1 MVFGIKGDTKLDI
14 IVTKDDIVNG
24 LKGLG
29 LKPGDIVFLHSSLS
43 SFGYVDGGADTVVRA
58 FLEILGTE
66 GTLSAPIFR
75 NYFWDGPDQVWD
87 RDNSPSL
94 MGRISEAIRT
104 WEGNRRS
111 HHAPHP
117 IAAIGKM
124 ADDLTDRHNITDFS
138 FDSPFAR
145 LIELNAWIVLL
156 GVDFDVCTMIHLI
169 EERAEVPYR
178 RWINLSGT
186 VINEGIPTKM
196 TYRFFARYPGVEND
210 FIRFGELLEKEGF
223 VNKVKIGKSIV
234 KAVRSRD
241 LYERAMALV
250 RQDPLFFVSSDTKD
264 EARKYMPKYGIVLD
278 DYTSNLPL
286 MKIPDDPISR
296 RLAEILFVPNSISVP
311 SVEIQNQLET
321 KDGLILEQIRLR
333 GGASEFIPGIIAI
346 PQGYTEPLPA
356 VICLHGTGEN
366 SEELMEEG
374 FFKHKSTL
382 IGWARE
388 LARRG
393 FVSLAITQFSHPPR
407 REPWNWE
414 LPKLLPVYGQ
424 SAMGLMVSD
433 VIECFNYLSSRPEVD
448 EQRIAVGG
456 YSLGGIVAFYSFVIE
471 SRLAGAFTICGG
483 VGSIRHLIRYGSTN
497 FHSVYYYIPRI
508 LSEGLDHPNL
518 VSAIAPRPLFIYGTT
533 FDAGMPESGLR
544 EFEEIALKTYES
556 LGAKDELKIIISDGG
571 HDFSIPAFES
581 AVNWL
586 AEVL

>member
-1 MVFGIKGDTKLDI
+1 MDSGIKGDVKLDTL
-14 IVTKDDIVNG
+14 VTQDDIVNG
-24 LKGLG
+24 LKELG
-29 LKPGDIVFLHSSLS
+29 IKQGDVVFLHSSLS
-43 SFGYVDGGADTVVRA
+43 SLGYVDGGADTVVRA
-58 FLEILGTE
+58 FLEVLGVD

-156 GVDFDVCTMIHLI
+156 GVDFNVCTMIHLI

-178 RWINLSGT
+178 RWVDLKGT
-186 VINEGIPTKM
+186 VIDKGISTIM
-196 TYRFFARYPGVEND
+196 TYKFFARYPGVEND
-210 FIRFGELLEKEGF
+210 FIRFGKRLESEGLINT
-223 VNKVKIGKSIV
+223 VTIGKSTV
-234 KAVRSRD
+234 KAIRSRD
-241 LYERAMALV
+241 LYENAMRLV
-250 RQDPLFFVSSDTKD
+250 RQDPLFFVSSETRDT
-264 EARKYMPKYGIVLD
+264 ARKYIPKYGIILD
-278 DYTSNLPL
+278 NYANNPPL
-286 MKIPDDPISR
+286 IKIPDNPISR
-296 RLAEILFVPNSISVP
+296 RLAEILYVPNSATAP

-333 GGASEFIPGIIAI
+333 GGATDFIPGIIAI
-346 PQGYTEPLPA
+346 PQGYSEPLPA
-356 VICLHGTGEN
+356 IICLHGTGEN
-366 SEELMEEG
+366 CEELMEEG

-424 SAMGLMVSD
+424 TAMGLMVSD
-433 VIECFNYLSSRPEVD
+433 VLNCFNYLSSRSEVD
-448 EQRIAVGG
+448 DQRIAVGG
-456 YSLGGIVAFYSFVIE
+456 YSLGGIIAFYSFVIE
-471 SRLAGAFTICGG
+471 SKLASAFTFCGG
-483 VGSIRHLIRYGSTN
+483 VGSIRHLIRFGSTD
-497 FHSVYYYIPRI
+497 FHSVYYYIPAI

-518 VSAIAPRPLFIYGTT
+518 VSAIVPRPLFIYGTT
-533 FDAGMPESGLR
+533 QDAGMPESGLR
-544 EFEEIALKTYES
+544 EFEKSAQEAYES
-556 LGAKDELKIIISDGG
+556 QGIKDELKIIISDGG
-571 HDFSIPAFES
+571 HDFNINAFES
-581 AVNWL
+581 AVSWL
-586 AEVL
+586 KEML

>member
-1 MVFGIKGDTKLDI
+1 MLNLEILVTQDDI
-14 IVTKDDIVNG
+14 ING
-24 LKGLG
+24 LRELG
-29 LKPGDIVFLHSSLS
+29 LKRGDIVFLHSSLS

-58 FLEILGTE
+58 FLEVLSTE

-75 NYFWDGPDQVWD
+75 NYFWGGPDQIWD

-104 WEGNRRS
+104 WEGNYRS

-156 GVDFDVCTMIHLI
+156 GVDFNVCTMIHLI

-178 RWINLSGT
+178 RWIDLSGT
-186 VINEGIPTKM
+186 VINKGIPTRM
-196 TYRFFARYPGVEND
+196 TYRFFARYPCVEND
-210 FIRFGELLEKEGF
+210 FIRFGKRLEDEGF
-223 VNKVKIGKSIV
+223 VKKTVIGKCIA

-241 LYERAMALV
+241 LYEKAMSLV
-250 RQDPLFFVSSDTKD
+250 RQDPLFFVSSETRDI
-264 EARKYMPKYGIVLD
+264 ARKYVPKYGMILD
-278 DYTSNLPL
+278 DYADNLPL
-286 MKIPDDPISR
+286 MKIPDNPISR
-296 RLAEILFVPNSISVP
+296 HLAEILYVPNSITVP

-333 GGASEFIPGIIAI
+333 GGASDFIPGIIAI
-346 PQGYTEPLPA
+346 PQKYTEPLPA
-356 VICLHGTGEN
+356 IICLHGTGEN
-366 SEELMEEG
+366 CEELMEEG
-374 FFKHKSTL
+374 FFKHRST
-382 IGWARE
+382 IVGWARE

-407 REPWNWE
+407 HEPWNWE
-414 LPKLLPVYGQ
+414 LSKLLPIYGRT
-424 SAMGLMVSD
+424 AMGLMVSD

-448 EQRIAVGG
+448 DQRIAVGG

-471 SRLAGAFTICGG
+471 SRLASAFAFCGG
-483 VGSIRHLIRYGSTN
+483 VGSIRHLIRYGSTD

-508 LSEGLDHPNL
+508 ISEDLDHPNL
-518 VSAIAPRPLFIYGTT
+518 LSAIAPRPLFIYGTT
-533 FDAGMPESGLR
+533 QDAGMPESGLR
-544 EFEEIALKTYES
+544 EFEKSAQEVYKS

-571 HDFSIPAFES
+571 HDLSVDAFES

-586 AEVL
+586 MEVL

>member
-1 MVFGIKGDTKLDI
+1 MTQN
-14 IVTKDDIVNG
+14 DIVNG
-24 LKGLG
+24 LRDLG
-29 LKPGDIVFLHSSLS
+29 LKTGDIVFLHSSLS
-43 SFGYVDGGADTVVRA
+43 SFGYVDGGADTVVKA
-58 FLEILGTE
+58 FLEVLGTE

-104 WEGNRRS
+104 WEGNYRS

-124 ADDLTDRHNITDFS
+124 AEDLTDRHNITDFS

-156 GVDFDVCTMIHLI
+156 GVDFNVCTMIHLI

-186 VINEGIPTKM
+186 VIDKGIPTM
-196 TYRFFARYPGVEND
+196 MNYRFFARYPGIEND
-210 FIRFGELLEKEGF
+210 FIKFGKILEKEGL
-223 VNKVKIGKSIV
+223 VRTVKIGNSIV

-241 LYERAMALV
+241 LYERAMSLL
-250 RQDPLFFVSSDTKD
+250 RQDPLFFVSTETKD
-264 EARKYMPKYGIVLD
+264 SARGYMPIYGTALD
-278 DYTSNLPL
+278 DYASEPPL
-286 MKIPDDPISR
+286 MKIPDNPISR
-296 RLAEILFVPNSISVP
+296 RLAEILFVPNSASLP

-346 PQGYTEPLPA
+346 PQGYAEPLPA
-356 VICLHGTGEN
+356 LICLHGTGEN

-374 FFKHKSTL
+374 FFKHKGTL

-393 FVSLAITQFSHPPR
+393 FISLAITQFSHPPR
-407 REPWNWE
+407 HEPWNWE
-414 LPKLLPVYGQ
+414 FPKLLPIYGQ
-424 SAMGLMVSD
+424 TAMGLMVSD

-456 YSLGGIVAFYSFVIE
+456 FSLGGIVAFYSFATE
-471 SRLAGAFTICGG
+471 SKLAGAFIFCGG

-508 LSEGLDHPNL
+508 LSENLDHPNL
-518 VSAIAPRPLFIYGTT
+518 ISAIAPRPLFIYGTT
-533 FDAGMPESGLR
+533 RDAGMPESGLR
-544 EFEEIALKTYES
+544 EFERSAQNVYES
-556 LGAKDELKIIISDGG
+556 LGAKDELKIFISDGG
-571 HDFSIPAFES
+571 HDLSINAFES

>member
-1 MVFGIKGDTKLDI
+1 MDI
-14 IVTKDDIVNG
+14 SVTQDDIV
-24 LKGLG
+24 KGLRKLG
-29 LKPGDIVFLHSSLS
+29 IKSGDVVFLHSSLS
-43 SFGYVDGGADTVVRA
+43 SFGYVNGGADTVVKA
-58 FLEILGTE
+58 FLEVLGAD

-75 NYFWDGPDQVWD
+75 NYFWDGPNQVWD

-94 MGRISEAIRT
+94 MGKISEAIRT
-104 WEGNRRS
+104 WRGNRRS

-156 GVDFDVCTMIHLI
+156 GVDFNVCTIIHLI

-186 VINEGIPTKM
+186 VINKGIPTMM

-210 FIRFGELLEKEGF
+210 FIRFGKRLESEGL
-223 VNKVKIGKSIV
+223 VKIVTIGKSTV
-234 KAVRSRD
+234 KAIRSRD
-241 LYERAMALV
+241 LYECAMRSV
-250 RQDPLFFVSSDTKD
+250 RQDPLFFVSSDTRN
-264 EARKYMPKYGIVLD
+264 EARKYVPEYGKMLD
-278 DYTSNLPL
+278 DYANNLPL
-286 MKIPDDPISR
+286 MKIPDNPVSR
-296 RLAEILFVPNSISVP
+296 HLAEILYVPNSVTTP
-311 SVEIQNQLET
+311 SVEIQSQLET
-321 KDGLILEQIRLR
+321 KDGLLLEQIRLQ
-333 GGASEFIPGIIAI
+333 GGVSDFIPGIIAI

-356 VICLHGTGEN
+356 IICLHGTGEN
-366 SEELMEEG
+366 CEELMEEG

-407 REPWNWE
+407 HEPWNWE
-414 LPKLLPVYGQ
+414 LPKLLPIYGQ
-424 SAMGLMVSD
+424 TAMGLMVSD
-433 VIECFNYLSSRPEVD
+433 VIECFNYLSSRPEID

-471 SRLAGAFTICGG
+471 SRLASALTFCGG
-483 VGSIRHLIRYGSTN
+483 VGSIRHLIRYGSTD

-508 LSEGLDHPNL
+508 ISEGLDHPDL

-533 FDAGMPESGLR
+533 QDAGMPESGLR
-544 EFEEIALKTYES
+544 EFERSAQKAYES
-556 LGAKDELKIIISDGG
+556 LGTKDELRIIISDGG
-571 HDFSIPAFES
+571 HDFSITAFES

-586 AEVL
+586 KEIL

>member
-1 MVFGIKGDTKLDI
+1 MDILVTQDDIIKGLRE
-14 IVTKDDIVNG
+14 
-24 LKGLG
+24 LG
-29 LKPGDIVFLHSSLS
+29 LEQGDIVFLHSSLS

-58 FLEILGTE
+58 FLEVLGTE

-75 NYFWDGPDQVWD
+75 NYFWDGPDQIWD

-104 WEGNRRS
+104 WEGNYRS

-156 GVDFDVCTMIHLI
+156 GVDFNVCTMIHLI

-178 RWINLSGT
+178 RWIDLSGT
-186 VINEGIPTKM
+186 VINKGIPTRM
-196 TYRFFARYPGVEND
+196 TYRFFARYPCVEND
-210 FIRFGELLEKEGF
+210 FIRFGRRIEDEGF
-223 VNKVKIGKSIV
+223 VKKTVIGKCIA

-241 LYERAMALV
+241 LYEKAMSLV
-250 RQDPLFFVSSDTKD
+250 RQDPLFFVSSETRDI
-264 EARKYMPKYGIVLD
+264 AQKYVPKYGMILD
-278 DYTSNLPL
+278 DYADNLPL
-286 MKIPDDPISR
+286 MKIPDNPISR
-296 RLAEILFVPNSISVP
+296 RLAEILYVPNSITAP

-333 GGASEFIPGIIAI
+333 GGASDFIPGIIAI
-346 PQGYTEPLPA
+346 PQKYTEPLPA
-356 VICLHGTGEN
+356 IICLHGTGEN
-366 SEELMEEG
+366 CEELMEEG
-374 FFKHKSTL
+374 FFKHRST
-382 IGWARE
+382 IVGWARE

-393 FVSLAITQFSHPPR
+393 FISLAITQFSHPPR
-407 REPWNWE
+407 HEPWNWE
-414 LPKLLPVYGQ
+414 LPKLLPIYGRT
-424 SAMGLMVSD
+424 AMGLMVSD

-448 EQRIAVGG
+448 DQRIAVGG

-471 SRLAGAFTICGG
+471 SRLASAFVFCGG
-483 VGSIRHLIRYGSTN
+483 VGSIRHLIRYGSTD

-508 LSEGLDHPNL
+508 ISEGLDHPNL
-518 VSAIAPRPLFIYGTT
+518 LSAIAPRPLFIYGTT
-533 FDAGMPESGLR
+533 QDAGMPESGLR
-544 EFEEIALKTYES
+544 EFEKSAQEVYKS
-556 LGAKDELKIIISDGG
+556 LGAKDELKIIISDGR
-571 HDFSIPAFES
+571 HDLSVDAFES

-586 AEVL
+586 MEVL